1 MNTPK
6 QLPKT
11 ASNIILIGMPGS
23 GKSTLGVQ
31 LAKYLGL
38 DFIDTDLLIQT
49 QQKQCLQDIVDTQGY
64 MALRTI
70 EEHVL
75 LSLHT
80 ENTLIATGGSAIY
93 SHTAMRHLQSLGLIV
108 FLDVSLSELENRI
121 SNEESRGIARPE
133 GQCFSDIYAERT
145 PLYQQYANITY
156 ANNTRDNIA
165 ALVENITHYS
175 PQPIPQ

>member
-1 MNTPK
+1 
-6 QLPKT
+6 
-11 ASNIILIGMPGS
+11 MPGS

-38 DFIDTDLLIQT
+38 HFVDTDLLIQT

-64 MALRTI
+64 MALRAI

-75 LSLHT
+75 LALQA

-108 FLDVSLSELENRI
+108 FLDVELNELESRI
-121 SNEESRGIARPE
+121 NNENSRGIARPE
-133 GQCFSDIYAERT
+133 GQCFSDVYTERT

-156 ANNTRDNIA
+156 TNNKHHDIE
-165 ALVENITHYS
+165 ALVDKITHYS
-175 PQPIPQ
+175 SHPIQQ